1 MATHI
6 FRCCTRSYVVS
17 KKTTEDELVSFF
29 NCSGLY
35 IFSRDEVL
43 KATNYFD
50 DLNLIGETKLG
61 MNYDRYYD
69 ANHD

>member
-1 MATHI
+1 M
-6 FRCCTRSYVVS
+6 
-17 KKTTEDELVSFF
+17 SFF

-61 MNYDRYYD
+61 MNYDPYYD

>member
-1 MATHI
+1 M
-6 FRCCTRSYVVS
+6 
-17 KKTTEDELVSFF
+17 SFF

-35 IFSRDEVL
+35 IFSLDEVL

-61 MNYDRYYD
+61 MNYDPYYD